1 MIASPRRRCHQVDS
15 LELCQEAGRRPP
27 AAVAWAPGPLAW
39 GPGIPEIFP
48 SCRAAPL
55 CLALISSSGQHQRQ
69 PCSLLWVFF
78 FFSLGWICNLIVTM
92 ETQEFW
98 YMKVGASLPFWKV
111 FSNCCKEHVWQLLAC
126 GETLPA
132 MVQV

>member
-1 MIASPRRRCHQVDS
+1 MDS

-55 CLALISSSGQHQRQ
+55 CLALCVLIPGSHCPALAALRPVPLSLAHVA
-69 PCSLLWVFF
+69 LLWVQALCPGCVVVRLEAWF
-78 FFSLGWICNLIVTM
+78 LEGKLQPNTC
-92 ETQEFW
+92 
-98 YMKVGASLPFWKV
+98 
-111 FSNCCKEHVWQLLAC
+111 
-126 GETLPA
+126 
-132 MVQV
+132 